1 MNCLKYKLEI
11 LTYIYV
17 LFLSNIKLN
26 QILLIEEFL
35 ECRGVG
41 WEIFK
46 LFLEEGL
53 AWKC

>member
-1 MNCLKYKLEI
+1 MNCLKFKLEI

-17 LFLSNIKLN
+17 LFPSNTKFN

-35 ECRGVG
+35 ECRVGGG

-53 AWKC
+53 A